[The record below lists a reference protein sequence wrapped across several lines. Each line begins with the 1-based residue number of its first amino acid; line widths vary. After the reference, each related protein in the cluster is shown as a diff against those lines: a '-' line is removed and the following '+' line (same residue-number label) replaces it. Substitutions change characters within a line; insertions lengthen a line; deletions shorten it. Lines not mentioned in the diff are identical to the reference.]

1 MNESTYKDFTIL
13 CIEDEEGVRRR
24 VVNTLSYYFAEVLE
38 AGDGQSGFE
47 IYQKH
52 APDII
57 LCDIQMPKLN
67 GVEFI
72 KKVRAKDLKTPIIV
86 LTAYSSEDYLL
97 ELINLQIQHYIL
109 KPITSQKLFE
119 SIKKALSERLS
130 SKIKLCDKLFLDI
143 TNNTLYSKEQS
154 IPLTQRETKFLSLLA
169 ESKEHILYYSR
180 IEEELWRDKRM
191 SQDALKSFVRDLRKK
206 LSFDIIENVSQ
217 TGYRLTCK
225 NI

>member
-1 MNESTYKDFTIL
+1 MNESIYKNFTIL
-13 CIEDEEGVRRR
+13 CIEDEEGLRRR
-24 VVNTLSYYFAEVLE
+24 VVNTLSYYFGEVLE

-47 IYQKH
+47 IYQKYV
-52 APDII
+52 PDII

-67 GVEFI
+67 GVEFV
-72 KKVRAKDLKTPIIV
+72 KKVRDEDAKTPIVI

-109 KPITSQKLFE
+109 KPINSQKLLE
-119 SIKKALSERLS
+119 GIEKALSEKSS
-130 SKIKLCDKLFLDI
+130 SKIRLCEKLFLD
-143 TNNTLYSKEQS
+143 TKNNTIYSKERS
-154 IPLTQRETKFLSLLA
+154 ITLTQRETKFLSLLS

-180 IEEELWRDKRM
+180 IEEELWRDKGM

-206 LSFDIIENVSQ
+206 LFFDIIENVSQ